1 MIVEPLLL
9 AAAALGVAALVA
21 FLISL
26 RWVVQPLLRVLLA
39 FRYRLVVVGREH
51 VPPTGPVLI
60 AANHVTWLDG
70 LFLAAACPRRG
81 HALVNASYID
91 WPVLGR
97 WARWIGLIPVP
108 FSGPKAQRAMFQ
120 ACRKVLQDGEAL
132 GIFPEAQITRNGLT
146 GPFYRG
152 LEVIIAG
159 NDEVVVVPT
168 YLGNLWGSQFSF
180 AGGRFFGKRLQGR
193 RRTVV
198 IVFGPPVPP
207 PVTAFAVRQAVL
219 EAGVHAAEGNPGS
232 NRVLETVD
240 PTLPHLDHPDLGPL
254 TGSTA
259 DFDRDGVRQ
268 TGQKPGTV
276 GQPLPGVALRVVDH
290 SGACLPPDSPGRLQA
305 LAPGRSGWTDTGH
318 IASIDREGFV
328 RIISSHRVEGVQ
340 AGWESGSS
348 G

>member
-1 MIVEPLLL
+1 MTSMPWPL
-9 AAAALGVAALVA
+9 AASVLGLAVLVA

-26 RWVVQPLLRVLLA
+26 RWVVQPLLRLLLA
-39 FRYRLVVVGREH
+39 VRYRLVIVGREH

-70 LFLAAACPRRG
+70 LFLAASCPRRG
-81 HALVNASYID
+81 HALANASYID

-108 FSGPKAQRAMFQ
+108 FAGPKAQRAMFQ

-132 GIFPEAQITRNGLT
+132 GIFPEAQMTRNGLT
-146 GPFYRG
+146 GPFHRG

-159 NDEVVVVPT
+159 NDKVVVVPAF
-168 YLGNLWGSQFSF
+168 LGNLWGSQFSF
-180 AGGRFFGKRLQGR
+180 AGGRFFGKPLRVR

-198 IVFGPPVPP
+198 VVFGPPVPP

-219 EAGVHAAEGNPGS
+219 ESGVLAAERSP
-232 NRVLETVD
+232 VPLEPLETID
-240 PTLPHLDHPDLGPL
+240 PTLPHLDHPLLGPL

-268 TGQKPGTV
+268 TGHKPGTV
-276 GQPLPGVALRVVDH
+276 GHPLPGVALKVVDE
-290 SGACLPPDSPGRLQA
+290 SGACLPPDVPGRLLA
-305 LAPGRSGWTDTGH
+305 LVPGRSVWIDTGQT
-318 IASIDREGFV
+318 ASVDREGFV
-328 RIISSHRVEGVQ
+328 RIVHGDPAAKELDPT
-340 AGWESGSS
+340 
-348 G
+348 

>member
-1 MIVEPLLL
+1 MIAMPRPL
-9 AAAALGVAALVA
+9 AATVFGLAVLVA

-26 RWVVQPLLRVLLA
+26 RWVVQPLLRLLLA

-81 HALVNASYID
+81 HALVNAAYID

-120 ACRKVLQDGEAL
+120 ACRKLLDDGEAL
-132 GIFPEAQITRNGLT
+132 GIFPEGQMTRNGLT
-146 GPFYRG
+146 GPFHRG

-159 NDEVVVVPT
+159 NDKVVVVPAF
-168 YLGNLWGSQFSF
+168 LGNLWGSQFSF
-180 AGGRFFGKRLQGR
+180 AGGRFFGKPLRGR

-198 IVFGPPVPP
+198 LVFGPPVPP
-207 PVTAFAVRQAVL
+207 PATAFAVRQAVL
-219 EAGVHAAEGNPGS
+219 EAGVRAAERIPES
-232 NRVLETVD
+232 HRPLETVD
-240 PTLPHLDHPDLGPL
+240 PNLPRVDHPALGPL

-268 TGQKPGTV
+268 AGHKPGSV
-276 GQPLPGVALRVVDH
+276 GQPLPGVALKVVST
-290 SGACLPPDSPGRLQA
+290 SGACLPPDSPGRLLA
-305 LAPGRSGWTDTGH
+305 LVAGRSGWVDTGEF
-318 IASIDREGFV
+318 ASIDREGFV
-328 RIISSHRVEGVQ
+328 RIVSSHRVEGSQ
-340 AGWESGSS
+340 AGWESGGS